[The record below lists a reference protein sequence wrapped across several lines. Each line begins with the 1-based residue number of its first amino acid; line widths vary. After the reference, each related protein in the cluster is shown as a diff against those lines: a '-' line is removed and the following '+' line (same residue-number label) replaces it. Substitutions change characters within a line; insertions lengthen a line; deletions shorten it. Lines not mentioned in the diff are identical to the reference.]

1 MMLFKQPI
9 DKARVERAIV
19 QLELQ
24 TSAELRV
31 YVEQKLPVEHAVSG
45 MQRATELFQQLE
57 MEKTV
62 QRNGVLIYLALH
74 SKQCAIIGDQG
85 IDHYVEAGF
94 WQQACDLIVTA
105 AKQKQYTEG
114 IVSAIALIGERLS
127 LHFPYQEN
135 DRNELPNEVVI
146 K

>member
-9 DKARVERAIV
+9 DKARVERAIAR
-19 QLELQ
+19 LELQ

-31 YVEQKLPVEHAVSG
+31 YVERKLPADREISG
-45 MQRATELFQQLE
+45 VQRATELFQQLA
-57 MEKTV
+57 MEKTA
-62 QRNGVLIYLALH
+62 QRNGVLIYLAFQ

-85 IDHYVEAGF
+85 IDHHVEDGF
-94 WQQACDLIVTA
+94 WQQACDLIIAA

-114 IVSAIALIGERLS
+114 IVSAIALIGERLA